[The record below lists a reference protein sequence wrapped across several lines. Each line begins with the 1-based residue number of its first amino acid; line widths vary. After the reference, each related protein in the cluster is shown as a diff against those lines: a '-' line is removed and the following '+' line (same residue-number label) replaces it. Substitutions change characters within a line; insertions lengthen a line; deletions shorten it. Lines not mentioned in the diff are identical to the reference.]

1 MTYSTQD
8 RANQFWYPRGMV
20 VTNDFLERATVSKFG
35 SLGADGLQGPVV
47 ETIVLGRD
55 SLADRVGLAGRWYF
69 NADGS
74 TVILGHSDLAKPAV
88 FDLILDAA
96 MAARKWPRPP
106 R

>member
-1 MTYSTQD
+1 MASPASRTLGALFAASILIGPSVAHGQ
-8 RANQFWYPRGMV
+8 

-35 SLGADGLQGPVV
+35 SLGADGLQGP
-47 ETIVLGRD
+47 
-55 SLADRVGLAGRWYF
+55 A
-69 NADGS
+69 
-74 TVILGHSDLAKPAV
+74 VILGHSDLAKRAV